1 MKKYPAYITST
12 QWKSFHEIITNP
24 GSIYLPTVKTVFFIA
39 SLFSFFFNSWWSR
52 PLQYLQDN
60 ALYLRT
66 GQASATPGFLESL
79 VTKDMFIN
87 FKTEKLLVSHA
98 LWPKSISTFLDR
110 TLKIHLCAY
119 TTLYFLYLLSSFTP
133 FRLPFSAA

>member
-24 GSIYLPTVKTVFFIA
+24 VSLYLPTVKTVFFIA
-39 SLFSFFFNSWWSR
+39 FSFFFNSWWSR

-66 GQASATPGFLESL
+66 GQASATPGFLESF
-79 VTKDMFIN
+79 VTKDMFSN
-87 FKTEKLLVSHA
+87 FKTEKLLVSYA
-98 LWPKSISTFLDR
+98 LWPKPISTFLDR
-110 TLKIHLCAY
+110 TLKNVHLCAY
-119 TTLYFLYLLSSFTP
+119 TTLYFLYLPSSFTP